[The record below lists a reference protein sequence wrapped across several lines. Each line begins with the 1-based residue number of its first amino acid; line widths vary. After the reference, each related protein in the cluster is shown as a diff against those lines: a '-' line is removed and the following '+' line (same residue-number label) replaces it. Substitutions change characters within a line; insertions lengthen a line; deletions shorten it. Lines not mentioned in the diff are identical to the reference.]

1 MSFLSKTDK
10 LLGSATRILGG
21 ETVQFFPKSGGRI
34 DIQGVFDNEASL
46 VDPDTERLVTSTQPI
61 LGIRLRDLDKIP
73 LEGDEVVV
81 RGERFKVVDIREDGL
96 GGASLFI
103 SRVSNALSP
112 KDQINTF
119 NSFEG

>member
-1 MSFLSKTDK
+1 MSFLSKADK
-10 LLGSATRILGG
+10 ILGAATRILGT
-21 ETVQFFPKSGGRI
+21 ETVQYFPKTGGRI
-34 DIQGVFDNEASL
+34 DIKGVFDNEASL

-61 LGIRLRDLDKIP
+61 VGIRLRDLEKIP

-96 GGASLFI
+96 GGASLFV

-112 KDQINTF
+112 KDQIQTF
-119 NSFEG
+119 KSFE